1 MLRASFFIPMDALNP
16 AEKAK
21 VNQSLRYISA
31 AIEFDGGGD
40 LQQAVNNYF
49 TGLGIFYEV
58 LRTKGN
64 DPKYSF
70 LYAKFNEYN
79 SRYSALK
86 KQLDAQ
92 KKETVQATIREDELR
107 KRLAALKKDDS
118 DDFDKRFRDLKG
130 IKEGDPG
137 DPNRKQKSL
146 DELIFEEQSRTE
158 EDQVNEILG
167 VALDKVSLEGKYG
180 DVLDEEPSD
189 DEEEKKKKKRR
200 RKKRKG
206 HNKGGSKK
214 KSSRRRSDDSDYSD
228 DDDSDDSDDDDS
240 DESDY
245 SSSETDSDEDS
256 EDDLDR
262 REREYIKR
270 REKEERE
277 MKRAAYRKFK

>member
-1 MLRASFFIPMDALNP
+1 MDALNA
-16 AEKAK
+16 AERAK
-21 VNQSLRYISA
+21 LNQSLRYISA

-40 LQQAVNNYF
+40 VQQAVNNYF

-58 LRTKGN
+58 LRTKNN
-64 DPKYSF
+64 DPKFLF

-79 SRYSALK
+79 SRYSVLK
-86 KQLDAQ
+86 KQLEAQ
-92 KKETVQATIREDELR
+92 KKETVQSTIREDELR

-118 DDFDKRFRDLKG
+118 DDFDRRFRDLKG

-146 DELIFEEQSRTE
+146 DELILEEQSRTE
-158 EDQVNEILG
+158 EDQVDEILG
-167 VALDKVSLEGKYG
+167 RALDKVSLESKYG

-189 DEEEKKKKKRR
+189 EEEKKKKR
-200 RKKRKG
+200 RKKKKKG
-206 HNKGGSKK
+206 HKKGGSNKK
-214 KSSRRRSDDSDYSD
+214 RSSRRHSDDSDYSD

-245 SSSETDSDEDS
+245 SSSESDSDEDS